1 VRIDW
6 ALFHVLNGSLRG
18 HPAIADDL
26 EDFVTVW
33 ATPLFA
39 LATLALWLFDR
50 PHRLYRWKVACLSGL
65 VSAGLGLLLSQM
77 ISHLWDRPR
86 PFVAHPAQTLL
97 LAPPS
102 PEPSF
107 PSDHAVA
114 AFAIAFSVLFVVGRI
129 AGAAFLSAAFVV
141 GVTRVFAGLHYPG
154 DVAGGMLVGLLAAT
168 IVFYAGRR
176 RWGMLVR
183 PLSRVTD
190 PLLAPAWRAGDAVAA
205 RRRARTTG

>member
-1 VRIDW
+1 
-6 ALFHVLNGSLRG
+6 
-18 HPAIADDL
+18 
-26 EDFVTVW
+26 
-33 ATPLFA
+33 
-39 LATLALWLFDR
+39 
-50 PHRLYRWKVACLSGL
+50 
-65 VSAGLGLLLSQM
+65 M
-77 ISHLWDRPR
+77 ISRLWDRPR
-86 PFVAHPAQTLL
+86 PFVAHPGQTLL

-168 IVFYAGRR
+168 IVFYAGRG

-190 PLLAPAWRAGDAVAA
+190 PLLAPAWRAGDAVSA